1 MLANISIKGK
11 LLIISLITIIVVSLS
26 IAISSIYSINKLSNE
41 NINRYKEESYAK
53 KELELKNYVSLA
65 MKTVESYHE
74 RTAIDKIKVEVQD
87 DLKKQTNFLFSI
99 LESEYIK
106 LKDVLS
112 EDALKQRLK
121 SIVDATRYGDSGY
134 FWVNDTNAVMVI
146 HPIKPAL
153 NGKDLSA
160 FKDDAGKQIFSE
172 FAALAKKE
180 GEGFVD
186 YVWAKPGFE
195 KPQPKVSFI
204 KLFKPYNWV
213 VGTGEYVSDVSSKIQ
228 EESKKAIA
236 DMRYGKDGYF
246 WINDSSPKMVM
257 HPIKPALVGQD
268 LSENKDAKGKKHFV
282 EMVEVVKN
290 NKDGGLVK
298 YFWDRPEKKGDPRE
312 KFSYVQKFEPWDWI
326 IGTGAYVDDIEADVA
341 LMEEK
346 TKEEINNIIL
356 SISIFS
362 LIAIFIVY
370 LIYSYLI
377 KKMIIKP
384 LENLNDA
391 ILDISSNNSSSDI
404 IEKTSNDEIGHLVDS
419 FNGYVSKLKAGY
431 EEDSKVIEEVDSVIE
446 KVNNGFYVYKIEKTS
461 SNAQVMKLRDS
472 INSMISKT
480 NDNLTN
486 LNNILMQYGNSDF
499 TPNSKITESSKA
511 NGIISS
517 LIASSQLI
525 GMAVSEFL
533 SMIVE
538 SGKKLNNDTTIL
550 STSAN
555 RLSSSANEQA
565 ASLEETA
572 AAVEEITS
580 IVKSSVQK
588 VYQMS
593 TLANELQVS
602 SKDGETLAL
611 KTTRAMDDI
620 DSQVK
625 SINDAITVIDQIAF
639 QTNILSLNAAVE
651 AATAGEAG
659 RGFAVVAAEVR
670 NLAARSA
677 EAAKEIKGIVA
688 SATSKANEG
697 KVIANNMISGYT
709 ILNTKINETI
719 SLIEDVSQ
727 ASREEEKGII
737 QINDAVNALDQ
748 ATQVNANSATTISGL
763 ANEVSK
769 LSDTLLQIAD
779 RAKFK
784 ISTKEEIQDIDLVF
798 NISKL
803 KNDHIK
809 FKMVNFEKV
818 GTTKTAWTVTKPNE
832 CALGKWLIE
841 QENIGKSFTK
851 TDNWSQLKVHH
862 NLVHSSVQ
870 DYINE
875 DCKADPDKNILNN
888 FSSTLDS
895 ATSNVFKSLDQ
906 LKKDN
911 VLVKKVEAKNDNF
924 SSKSEMKIEKKEIS
938 KEPYKAPIKPVVST
952 KPIPNVITSSKKDD
966 DEWESF

>member
-1 MLANISIKGK
+1 MFEKYAEVG
-11 LLIISLITIIVVSLS
+11 ITIIVVSLS
-26 IAISSIYSINKLSNE
+26 VTIDSLYSINKLSNE

-172 FAALAKKE
+172 FAALAKKN

-525 GMAVSEFL
+525 GIAVSEFL

-875 DCKADPDKNILNN
+875 DCKADPDKNLLSN

>member
-1 MLANISIKGK
+1 MFRDISIKGK
-11 LLIISLITIIVVSLS
+11 LLLLSLITIIVVSLS
-26 IAISSIYSINKLSNE
+26 ITIDSLYSINKLSNE

-851 TDNWSQLKVHH
+851 TDNWSQ
-862 NLVHSSVQ
+862 
-870 DYINE
+870 
-875 DCKADPDKNILNN
+875 
-888 FSSTLDS
+888 
-895 ATSNVFKSLDQ
+895 
-906 LKKDN
+906 
-911 VLVKKVEAKNDNF
+911 
-924 SSKSEMKIEKKEIS
+924 
-938 KEPYKAPIKPVVST
+938 
-952 KPIPNVITSSKKDD
+952 
-966 DEWESF
+966 

>member
-875 DCKADPDKNILNN
+875 DCKADPDKNLLSN

>member
-1 MLANISIKGK
+1 MFRDISIKGK
-11 LLIISLITIIVVSLS
+11 LLLLSLITIIVVSLS
-26 IAISSIYSINKLSNE
+26 ITIDSLYSINKLSNE

-875 DCKADPDKNILNN
+875 DCKADPDKNLLSN

>member
-1 MLANISIKGK
+1 MFRDISIKGK
-11 LLIISLITIIVVSLS
+11 LLLLSLITIIVVSLS
-26 IAISSIYSINKLSNE
+26 ITIDSLYSINKLSNE

-65 MKTVESYHE
+65 MKTVEAYHE

-875 DCKADPDKNILNN
+875 DCKADPDKNLLSN

>member
-1 MLANISIKGK
+1 MFRDISIKGK
-11 LLIISLITIIVVSLS
+11 LLLLSLITIIVVSLS
-26 IAISSIYSINKLSNE
+26 VTIDSLYSINKLSNE

-818 GTTKTAWTVTKPNE
+818 GTTKTAWTVTKPTE

-841 QENIGKSFTK
+841 QENTGKSFTK

>member
-1 MLANISIKGK
+1 MFRDISIKGK
-11 LLIISLITIIVVSLS
+11 LLLLSLITIIVVSLS
-26 IAISSIYSINKLSNE
+26 ITIDSIYSINKLSNE

-65 MKTVESYHE
+65 MKTVEAYHE